1 MTAETVHYVHS
12 VGMNQVTTK
21 DLKRALR
28 ERLGKSAFQPVRSR
42 LLWFAVH
49 WLVVMGGI
57 VAAALLLQRGWSWWS
72 LLPISFVMGLSFGGL
87 AFVAHETLHGAVTR
101 NQRLRYWIGYL
112 SFFPFCVS
120 PRLWTAW
127 HNRTHHAQTNRG
139 PEDPDAYPRLAD
151 YEKNSG
157 VRLSVLLGAP
167 RSRKLRGF
175 ITLLGGFSIQSLMI
189 LRSAKARGYLRPAQ
203 YRLALLESVSA
214 WSIWIGLGVLLGAPL
229 LLVAFVVP
237 LLVGN
242 AIVMSYIVTNHAL
255 NPLGTHQDPLENSLT
270 VTVPAWYQFYTL
282 GFGYHVEHH
291 LFPAMSSFYAPQV
304 QEGLRALA
312 PQRYQEMPLGRA
324 LGLVWSTPRVY
335 RKDWELF
342 EPETSAVYPTLG
354 APHVRAV
361 SSEKTASSA

>member
-1 MTAETVHYVHS
+1 
-12 VGMNQVTTK
+12 MNQVSTK

-28 ERLGKSAFQPVRSR
+28 ERLGKSAFQPVPSR
-42 LLWFAVH
+42 LLWFALH
-49 WLVVMGGI
+49 WLVVVGGTY
-57 VAAALLLQRGWSWWS
+57 AASFLMQRGWSLWS
-72 LLPISFVMGLSFGGL
+72 LLPLSLVIGLSFAGL

-101 NQRLRYWIGYL
+101 NQRLRYWVGYL

-139 PEDPDAYPRLAD
+139 PQDPDAYPRLQE
-151 YEKNSG
+151 YEEKSG

-167 RSRKLRGF
+167 RSRKWRGL
-175 ITLLGGFSIQSLMI
+175 ITVLGGFSIQSLMV
-189 LRSAKARGYLRPAQ
+189 LWKAQARGYLRPRQ
-203 YRLALLESVSA
+203 YRLALFESAVA
-214 WSIWIGLGVLLGAPL
+214 WSCWAGLGFFLGAPL
-229 LLVAFVVP
+229 LLVAFVLP

-270 VTVPAWYQFYTL
+270 VNVPAWYQIYSL
-282 GFGYHVEHH
+282 NFGYHVEHH
-291 LFPAMSSFYAPQV
+291 LFPAMSSRSAPQV

-312 PQRYQEMPLGRA
+312 PERYQEMPLGQA
-324 LGLVWSTPRVY
+324 LELVWSTPRVY

-342 EPETSAVYPTLG
+342 EPETSAVHLTLG
-354 APHVRAV
+354 ARGSIESAENK
-361 SSEKTASSA
+361 SASGA